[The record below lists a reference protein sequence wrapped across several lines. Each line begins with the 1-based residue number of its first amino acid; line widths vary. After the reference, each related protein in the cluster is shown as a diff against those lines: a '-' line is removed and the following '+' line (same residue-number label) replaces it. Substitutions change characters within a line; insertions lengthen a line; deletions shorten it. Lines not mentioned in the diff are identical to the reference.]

1 MEQVNN
7 QEQVSITIKYDEI
20 SDGCAATDECTSAF
34 DTFGFF
40 ANNGMVKIEEGDMN
54 HYLVK
59 KCFLSGMGPLA
70 ADTRIVALHKNS
82 CSSLIARARLD
93 SFKIFANAVAKKCG
107 GNANIRPAWFGAS
120 RDEIN
125 EIVCHGFSQCG
136 GDGAR
141 KLGPMHGFGVQLF
154 PINSS
159 INGVLSSESDEKGLR
174 HILLCRVILGKME
187 VIPRGSKQCH
197 PTSLEFDSGVDN
209 LCKPSRYTV
218 WSCYMNSHIFVD
230 YIVSFRVVCF
240 SASAIKTTSPW
251 KGIQTLM
258 AIFSRFLHPSK
269 MALLAKYYND
279 LQNQKI
285 TSQQFV
291 MNLKQVTGD
300 KLLYTV
306 TKFYMNELRSARN
319 AGGSRGA
326 NCQIERERI

>member
-1 MEQVNN
+1 MEQVNE
-7 QEQVSITIKYDEI
+7 QEQVSTTIRYDEI
-20 SDGCAATDECTSAF
+20 SDGGAATDECTSAF

-40 ANNGMVKIEEGDMN
+40 AINGMVKVEEGDMN
-54 HYLVK
+54 HCLVK

-70 ADTRIVALHKNS
+70 IDTRIVAIHKNS
-82 CSSLIARARLD
+82 CSSLTARARLD
-93 SFKIFANAVAKKCG
+93 SFKIFGNAVAEKRG
-107 GNANIRPAWFGAS
+107 GNANIRPAWFGAC

-125 EIVCHGFSQCG
+125 EILCHGFSQCG
-136 GDGAR
+136 RDGAR
-141 KLGPMHGFGVQLF
+141 KLGPMHGCGVQLF

-159 INGVLSSESDEKGLR
+159 INGVLSSELDEKGLR

-187 VIPRGSKQCH
+187 VIPRGSKQFH

-240 SASAIKTTSPW
+240 SANAIKTTSPR

-258 AIFSRFLHPSK
+258 AILSRFLHPSK
-269 MALLAKYYND
+269 MALVVKYYND

-300 KLLYTV
+300 RLLYTV
-306 TKFYMNELRSARN
+306 TQLYKNELHWARN
-319 AGGSRGA
+319 AGGGRSA
-326 NCQIERERI
+326 NCQTEQERI

>member
-1 MEQVNN
+1 
-7 QEQVSITIKYDEI
+7 
-20 SDGCAATDECTSAF
+20 
-34 DTFGFF
+34 
-40 ANNGMVKIEEGDMN
+40 MN

-187 VIPRGSKQCH
+187 VIPRGSKQFH

-240 SASAIKTTSPW
+240 SGK
-251 KGIQTLM
+251 
-258 AIFSRFLHPSK
+258 
-269 MALLAKYYND
+269 
-279 LQNQKI
+279 
-285 TSQQFV
+285 
-291 MNLKQVTGD
+291 
-300 KLLYTV
+300 
-306 TKFYMNELRSARN
+306 
-319 AGGSRGA
+319 
-326 NCQIERERI
+326 